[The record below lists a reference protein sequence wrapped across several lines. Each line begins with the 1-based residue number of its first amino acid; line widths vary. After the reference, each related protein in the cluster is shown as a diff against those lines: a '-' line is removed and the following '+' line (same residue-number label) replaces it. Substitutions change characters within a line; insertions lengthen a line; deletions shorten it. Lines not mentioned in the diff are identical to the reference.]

1 MAGDH
6 SVTYFSTDSK
16 ADASIMCIHQPYPLA
31 LASSPDSQCPVPGR
45 LKVLYGNRTL
55 PGLREPGGEASW
67 RMVCHQC

>member
-16 ADASIMCIHQPYPLA
+16 ADVSIMCIHQPYPLA

-45 LKVLYGNRTL
+45 LSVI
-55 PGLREPGGEASW
+55 REPDTPRFTGAWG
-67 RMVCHQC
+67 RG